1 MLSINIICSS
11 SHRKISVMS
20 TLSSSPPLCLPL
32 SSLPPLLLPFLPVPA
47 SFLWQRDSRLAP
59 NYHCLLVLIGLCTLL
74 LSSVGG
80 AWSLLLTKNM
90 ANVMGCHFFDWL
102 HKIATPIFWLT

>member
-1 MLSINIICSS
+1 
-11 SHRKISVMS
+11 MS
-20 TLSSSPPLCLPL
+20 TLSSSPPLSLPL
-32 SSLPPLLLPFLPVPA
+32 SSLPPLLLPFLPVPP

-59 NYHCLLVLIGLCTLL
+59 NYHCQLVLIGLCTSL
-74 LSSVGG
+74 LSSVDG